1 MDQGSNLNLRV
12 FRRNNKGLIL
22 LWNGSHVEQR
32 YRNVRAYLVGSDE
45 VERPLV
51 TSKFVPDNPEK
62 FNEDVAGLVI
72 AHLANS
78 MDPVKSYN
86 IRLIFGTAEDSFT
99 LDKQVLS
106 ATPIAKDPTVGETVV
121 HMYGYDYDNEKW
133 VPLPVNTSLF
143 SKQEK

>member
-22 LWNGSHVEQR
+22 LWNGAHVEQR
-32 YRNVRAYLVGSDE
+32 FRNVKAYLVGSDD

-51 TSKFVPDNPEK
+51 TTKFVPDNPEK
-62 FNEDVAGLVI
+62 FSEDVDGLVI

-78 MDPVKSYN
+78 LDPVKSYN
-86 IRLIFGTAEDSFT
+86 IRLIFGTADDSFT
-99 LDKQVLS
+99 IDKQVLS
-106 ATPIAKDPTVGETVV
+106 ATPIAKDPVVAETIV

-143 SKQEK
+143 FKKDQ

>member
-32 YRNVRAYLVGSDE
+32 YKNVHAYLVGSDG
-45 VERPLV
+45 VERPL
-51 TSKFVPDNPEK
+51 SRFVPDNPEK
-62 FNEDVAGLVI
+62 FNGDVEGLVI
-72 AHLANS
+72 AHLQNS
-78 MDPVKSYN
+78 MDPVKSYD
-86 IRLIFGTAEDSFT
+86 IRLIFGGKDDSFVM
-99 LDKQVLS
+99 DKQVLS
-106 ATPIAKDPTVGETVV
+106 ATPIAKDPASSETVV

-143 SKQEK
+143 LKQGK